1 MIYYKY
7 TVKSKH
13 ILRRPTMEDKYNEL
27 HFDVMREIGTIGS
40 GNAMTAL
47 STMLSHPIGIT
58 VPTVKT
64 LDYSQVTEDMGGEEK
79 MIVGLLLTLSGDVE
93 GMIMFLLHKEFSYLM
108 LNALL
113 GTKIESFEQIDEM
126 GYSALKEISSIM
138 AASYVNAISTMT
150 GLTIKLSTPDITIDM
165 LGAVLSVPTI
175 YYANISDKIIFIE
188 GQFDSHGQNMPC
200 HTLMIPDEVSLNK
213 IMTKLGIEL

>member
-1 MIYYKY
+1 MSAENKN
-7 TVKSKH
+7 
-13 ILRRPTMEDKYNEL
+13 YNEL

-40 GNAMTAL
+40 GNAVTSL
-47 STMLSHPIGIT
+47 SSMISHPIGIT

-64 LDYSQVTEDMGGEEK
+64 LEFSQVVEDMGGEEQ

-93 GMIMFLLHKEFSYLM
+93 GMIMFLLQKEFSYSM
-108 LNALL
+108 LNTLL
-113 GTKIESFEQIDEM
+113 GRQIKGFEQIDEM
-126 GYSALKEISSIM
+126 GFSALKEISSIM

-175 YYANISDKIIFIE
+175 YYANISDKIIYIE
-188 GQFDSHGQNMPC
+188 GQFNSQGQNTPC
-200 HTLMIPDEVSLNK
+200 HILMIPDEVSQKNDE
-213 IMTKLGIEL
+213 TWN